1 MDDSDEFSATA
12 EVSSVTTP
20 HATVTGVAQII
31 EIVPLDILRH
41 DSTTKDDKGEFGLVQ
56 EVADEFSVDV
66 KQEPEDLSQQH
77 IASPVKVRLYLW
89 TTGCYLQCDADIT
102 RY

>member
-20 HATVTGVAQII
+20 HATVAGVAQII
-31 EIVPLDILRH
+31 EIVPFHISRNDF
-41 DSTTKDDKGEFGLVQ
+41 TAKDYKDEFGLVQ
-56 EVADEFSVDV
+56 EVTDEFSVDV

-77 IASPVKVRLYLW
+77 IASPVKVRLYL
-89 TTGCYLQCDADIT
+89 
-102 RY
+102 